1 MDIDTGQNMTAFQ
14 DFTTNSQISS
24 LSQCNPELV
33 TDINHV
39 HQNSYFLL
47 ESQIYFLHPK
57 THGAGSKFSQ
67 KVTSHR
73 PVIGK
78 VK

>member
-24 LSQCNPELV
+24 LSHPELV
-33 TDINHV
+33 TDSNYV
-39 HQNSYFLL
+39 HQNSYFLR
-47 ESQIYFLHPK
+47 ESQIYFLHPN
-57 THGAGSKFSQ
+57 THGAGAKFFQ

-73 PVIGK
+73 PV
-78 VK
+78 